1 MITCCIP
8 FCGRTSPRHRL
19 TGDPQSVV
27 CGNCWK
33 RVSRPTKQALRSMW
47 RRYNRVDTTMRQQH
61 ALDPHRWKPGI
72 TDQAMRLEK
81 LFHKRFA
88 TVVDRCKQEIMGI

>member
-1 MITCCIP
+1 MTVTCCIP
-8 FCGRTSPRHRL
+8 FCGRTSRDMQEL
-19 TGDPQSVV
+19 LDDMICSA
-27 CGNCWK
+27 CWK
-33 RVSRPTKQALRSMW
+33 KVSRPTKQALRRQW
-47 RRYNRVDTTMRQQH
+47 LRYRRVDTTMRQQH